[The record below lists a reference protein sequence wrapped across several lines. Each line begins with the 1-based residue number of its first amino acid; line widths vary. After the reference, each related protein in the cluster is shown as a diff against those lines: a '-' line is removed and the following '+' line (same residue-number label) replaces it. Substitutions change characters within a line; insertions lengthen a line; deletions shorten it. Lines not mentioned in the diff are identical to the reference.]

1 MGKKIAV
8 MQPYIFP
15 WLGYFQLID
24 AVDKFIIYD
33 DVNFIKRGWINR
45 NRILLNN
52 SPHMFSIPLIK
63 PSQNRLITET
73 FVNEEV
79 YPEWKRKF
87 LRTLEY
93 GYYKKA
99 DFFNQTYNIVEEILN
114 YDISSKTI
122 SELCY
127 MAMSKISIF
136 LEINTDIIKTSC
148 GYNNRH
154 LKGPDRIMDFCE
166 QEKASVYINSIGG
179 KELYSHDFFEEKN
192 IKLNFISTSDVKY
205 SQTKNDFISHLSII
219 DMLMF
224 LSKEEIINII
234 KTEYKLVE

>member
-1 MGKKIAV
+1 MKLGI
-8 MQPYIFP
+8 MQPYFCP
-15 WLGYFQLID
+15 YLGYFQLIKC
-24 AVDKFIIYD
+24 VDKFVVYD

-93 GYYKKA
+93 GYCKKA

-122 SELCY
+122 SELNVYGIKLLCEHLNIGTEIVPTSTTFENDNLKGQARVIDICKKTGADKY
-127 MAMSKISIF
+127 INAIGGMSLYDTQSF
-136 LEINTDIIKTSC
+136 LEH
-148 GYNNRH
+148 G
-154 LKGPDRIMDFCE
+154 
-166 QEKASVYINSIGG
+166 
-179 KELYSHDFFEEKN
+179 
-192 IKLNFISTSDVKY
+192 LNLGFVRTNEFDY
-205 SQTKNDFISHLSII
+205 EFWNLSII
-219 DMLMF
+219 HLLMVFGREEVIKML
-224 LSKEEIINII
+224 EG
-234 KTEYKLVE
+234 YLVV